1 MGYWYAR
8 SLRHSFMLWVQKAS
22 FTSTVEDVNE
32 DGPIVEQV
40 LTNKLRLINMANL
53 MLEEGFTKE

>member
-1 MGYWYAR
+1 
-8 SLRHSFMLWVQKAS
+8 MLWVQKTS
-22 FTSTVEDVNE
+22 FASTVEDVNE

-40 LTNKLRLINMANL
+40 LTNKLRLVNMANL